1 MQVLFEV
8 IANILAFLYGLIP
21 NYAVAIILLTLL
33 VMIATTPLTLKSTR
47 SMLEMQRL
55 QPEMKRLQSQY
66 KDDRQRLNEELLKFY
81 KENDISPLGG
91 CLPLLVQMPVFIV
104 LYQVLRGLTRR
115 VSDAGFDIGWISG
128 QLATN
133 QQPTA
138 APNYPRNF
146 DPAYVNHD
154 TLLYQNLSNTN
165 TMQAFGMNLAESC
178 SEALQ
183 QGILHALP
191 YILLIVI
198 VGVTGFIQQRQIT
211 RRTAGQTQMSSQQ
224 QTIMK
229 IMPIFLPVISFSLP
243 AGLVLYFAVSNLY
256 RIGQQYFISRSIYGV
271 GRDDGGKAA
280 PASAGG
286 GSGKPSVGAGARTR
300 ALAALRGSS
309 SSTIDTTAEEAD
321 GEEAVVAAGKANGK
335 ADGNGQRARSRPSK
349 TKVAPEERT
358 TRTGTS
364 ARERRTTVARPSSQ
378 DKASAGGKS
387 KAGSSGTRTGSAKD
401 AGTGSKAA
409 AKSSAKATTRSGAKS
424 SGKSG
429 ATSSAAGS
437 GRSSGGRAQPAK
449 SSPKPAASRSGSGG
463 SGSAGNGSAA
473 LQPRARKKKR

>member
-211 RRTAGQTQMSSQQ
+211 RRTAGQTQMSNQQ

-271 GRDDGGKAA
+271 GRDDGGKPSTGAA
-280 PASAGG
+280 STGG
-286 GSGKPSVGAGARTR
+286 GEKSSLGGGARAR

-309 SSTIDTTAEEAD
+309 ASAPIDTTAEEVD
-321 GEEAVVAAGKANGK
+321 GEEAVVGAGQTN
-335 ADGNGQRARSRPSK
+335 GNGQRSRNRPSK
-349 TKVAPEERT
+349 TKIAPGDGAAK
-358 TRTGTS
+358 TGTS
-364 ARERRTTVARPSSQ
+364 ARDRRTAVARGPAAGT
-378 DKASAGGKS
+378 DAASTGGKARA
-387 KAGSSGTRTGSAKD
+387 KSSGARSG
-401 AGTGSKAA
+401 
-409 AKSSAKATTRSGAKS
+409 SAKATGGAGNGSTKSATAKS
-424 SGKSG
+424 GR
-429 ATSSAAGS
+429 AT
-437 GRSSGGRAQPAK
+437 GGRAQPAK
-449 SSPKPAASRSGSGG
+449 SSTKPAKSSTKPATAKSGAGSASGGAGSG
-463 SGSAGNGSAA
+463 AGNGAAA